1 MSLENLTRFNDEEI
15 KKLKEDIWSAPV
27 VYEWD
32 AIEWGVTEFGMFIF
46 ALVSSLI
53 MPLSIAFIADDY
65 SIDLFLFWVLM
76 FFMAY
81 FMYRF
86 LFMPKEKN
94 CYQLTSIGIRYTS
107 KKDIPD
113 FVYTAVRYIAWGG
126 VLLSVFAMAIM
137 GPLALVGAGGFAL
150 LAVGFVNYKPSV
162 EYHSV
167 LFKNKVSIKQC
178 KKRNVVSI
186 ESIPR
191 HVSYSRNIYT
201 NDDYNIFYREL
212 SEIVVVDKYEEVKSM
227 SDL

>member
-15 KKLKEDIWSAPV
+15 KQLKESIWNAPV
-27 VYEWD
+27 IYEWD
-32 AIEWGVTEFGMFIF
+32 AVEQSTSEFGIF
-46 ALVSSLI
+46 A
-53 MPLSIAFIADDY
+53 IAFF
-65 SIDLFLFWVLM
+65 SIIIPVICYYFLSENIFNVLVFFVGSI
-76 FFMAY
+76 FFMY
-81 FMYRF
+81 PYTRF
-86 LFMPKEKN
+86 LLMPDEKN
-94 CYQLTSIGIRYTS
+94 HYQLTSIGIRYTS

-167 LFKNKVSIKQC
+167 LFKNKVSVKQC
-178 KKRNVVSI
+178 KKRNVISI

-201 NDDYNIFYREL
+201 NDDYNIFYRKL

>member
-32 AIEWGVTEFGMFIF
+32 AIEWGVTEFGVFIF
-46 ALVSSLI
+46 ALIVSLI
-53 MPLSIAFIADDY
+53 MPLGIAFITDEY

-86 LFMPKEKN
+86 LFIPKEKN
-94 CYQLTSIGIRYTS
+94 HYQLTSVGIRYTS

-126 VLLSVFAMAIM
+126 VLLSVFAIAIM
-137 GPLALVGAGGFAL
+137 GPLALVGAGGFVL
-150 LAVGFVNYKPSV
+150 LGLLIINQRLK
-162 EYHSV
+162 
-167 LFKNKVSIKQC
+167 I
-178 KKRNVVSI
+178 
-186 ESIPR
+186 
-191 HVSYSRNIYT
+191 T
-201 NDDYNIFYREL
+201 NFFSWMN
-212 SEIVVVDKYEEVKSM
+212 
-227 SDL
+227 

>member
-15 KKLKEDIWSAPV
+15 KQLKESIWNASV
-27 VYEWD
+27 IYEWD
-32 AIEWGVTEFGMFIF
+32 AVEQSTSEFGIF
-46 ALVSSLI
+46 A
-53 MPLSIAFIADDY
+53 IAFF
-65 SIDLFLFWVLM
+65 SIIIPVICYYFLSENIFNVLVFFVGSI
-76 FFMAY
+76 FFMY
-81 FMYRF
+81 PYTRF
-86 LFMPKEKN
+86 LLMPDEKN
-94 CYQLTSIGIRYTS
+94 HYQLTSIGIRYTS

-167 LFKNKVSIKQC
+167 LFKNKVSVKQC
-178 KKRNVVSI
+178 KKRNVISI

-201 NDDYNIFYREL
+201 NDDYNIFYRKL

-227 SDL
+227 RDL

>member
-1 MSLENLTRFNDEEI
+1 MNLENLTRFNDEEI
-15 KKLKEDIWSAPV
+15 KQLKESIWNAPV
-27 VYEWD
+27 IYEWD
-32 AIEWGVTEFGMFIF
+32 AVEQSTSEVGIF
-46 ALVSSLI
+46 A
-53 MPLSIAFIADDY
+53 IAFF
-65 SIDLFLFWVLM
+65 SIIIPVICYYFLSENIFNVLVFFVGSI
-76 FFMAY
+76 FFMY
-81 FMYRF
+81 PYTRF
-86 LFMPKEKN
+86 LLMPDEKN
-94 CYQLTSIGIRYTS
+94 HYQLTSIGIRYTS

-113 FVYTAVRYIAWGG
+113 FVYTGVRYIAWGG
-126 VLLSVFAMAIM
+126 VLLSVFAIAIM

-167 LFKNKVSIKQC
+167 LFKNKVSVKQC
-178 KKRNVVSI
+178 KKRNVISI

-201 NDDYNIFYREL
+201 NDDYNIFYRKL

>member
-15 KKLKEDIWSAPV
+15 KQLKESIWNASV
-27 VYEWD
+27 IYEWD
-32 AIEWGVTEFGMFIF
+32 AVEQSTSEFGIF
-46 ALVSSLI
+46 A
-53 MPLSIAFIADDY
+53 IAFF
-65 SIDLFLFWVLM
+65 SIIIPVICYYFLSENIFNVLVFFVGSI
-76 FFMAY
+76 FFMY
-81 FMYRF
+81 PYTRF
-86 LFMPKEKN
+86 LLMPKEKN
-94 CYQLTSIGIRYTS
+94 HYQLTSVGIRYTS

-167 LFKNKVSIKQC
+167 LFKNKVSVKQC
-178 KKRNVVSI
+178 KKRNVISI

-201 NDDYNIFYREL
+201 NDDYNIFYRKL

-227 SDL
+227 RDL